1 MNFGKPALREK
12 IAKEVFAGKKLCA
25 LAITEAF
32 AGSDVAGLR
41 CIAKRVENGWIV
53 TGTKKWI
60 TNASFADYFTVGCRT
75 EQQGLVVLLIERG
88 EGVETKP
95 IKTSY
100 SSAAGTAYITFDNV
114 FVPYENTLGKENKGL
129 QVILSNFNHERW
141 GMTTAS
147 VATQRLIV
155 EECLK

>member
-1 MNFGKPALREK
+1 MNFGQPALREK
-12 IAKEVFAGKKLCA
+12 VAKEVFAGKKFCS

-41 CIAKRVENGWIV
+41 CAAKRVDKGWIV
-53 TGTKKWI
+53 NGTKKWI
-60 TNASFADYFTVGCRT
+60 TNATFADYFTVGCRT
-75 EQQGLVVLLIERG
+75 EQGGLVVLLVERG
-88 EGVETKP
+88 EGVETKA

-100 SSAAGTAYITFDNV
+100 STAAGTAYITFENV
-114 FVPYENTLGKENKGL
+114 FVPYEHTLGKENKGL

-141 GMTTAS
+141 GMCTAS
-147 VATQRLIV
+147 IATQRLIV